1 MDNDEEVSVL
11 DTANL
16 IKKRFKPLQVAQL
29 VRLLEPTSPAGEMSA
44 EEFESVLEMLKET
57 GTGRWYSGRSI
68 EAARLVLVMG
78 ASISEAA
85 ADTEQSRQ
93 SVSQLM
99 QRIKNRIDSIPDDIN
114 VPDDWVKVEQWL
126 PPEVA
131 LQFNNL
137 SKALKASPDDR
148 VAVHFELLSS
158 DKVALKRDIAT
169 SEEADGVSYQ
179 IEAVPLVELL
189 PDGMQGYFA
198 AGDVLFDGGLGE
210 SGFDRCQK
218 YWDEAVCPVT
228 SSRNT
233 KKQRRFKIVIVS
245 VTPGTRVEVAKPRYT
260 DSVLGLDVLES

>member
-1 MDNDEEVSVL
+1 MENDVL
-11 DTANL
+11 KAVDF
-16 IKKRFKPLQVAQL
+16 IKKTFNPSQIKQL
-29 VRLLEPTSPAGEMSA
+29 IRLLEPTSPAGEMSA
-44 EEFESVLEMLKET
+44 EEFESVLEMLEENH
-57 GTGRWYSGRSI
+57 TGRWYSNKSI

-131 LQFNNL
+131 VQFNNL
-137 SKALKASPDDR
+137 SEELKASPEDR
-148 VAVHFELLSS
+148 VAVYFELLSK
-158 DKVALKRDIAT
+158 DKAICKNVTA
-169 SEEADGVSYQ
+169 SEETDEVSYQ
-179 IEAVPLVELL
+179 VEAVPLVELL

-198 AGDVLFDGGLGE
+198 AGDILFDGGLGE

-218 YWDEAVCPVT
+218 YWDEVVCPVT